1 MVITCNLGLNM
12 KYGEAQFSQHVLN
25 EHVAG
30 IFTQQEITTVIILV
44 WGSINK

>member
-1 MVITCNLGLNM
+1 MVITCKLGLNM

-30 IFTQQEITTVIILV
+30 IFTQDEKVTI
-44 WGSINK
+44 